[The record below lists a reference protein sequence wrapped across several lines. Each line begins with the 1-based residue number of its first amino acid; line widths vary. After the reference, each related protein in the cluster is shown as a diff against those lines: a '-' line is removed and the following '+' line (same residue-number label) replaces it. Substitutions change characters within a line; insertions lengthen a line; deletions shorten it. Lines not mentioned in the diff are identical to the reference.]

1 MRECKSCGRLL
12 FNKDPSCPDCD
23 VEATPKRKGRGPGK
37 KPALFATSLRLN
49 REVMDYFNT
58 NHPNNKQAKI
68 REILTDYVKNQTGEN
83 K

>member
-1 MRECKSCGRLL
+1 MTTGIEELK
-12 FNKDPSCPDCD
+12 PI
-23 VEATPKRKGRGPGK
+23 PKRKGRGPGK
-37 KPALFATSLRLN
+37 KPALFCTSLRLDK
-49 REVMDYFNT
+49 EVMDYFNT